1 MDKEST
7 GRTISFWMSHQ
18 EIAALAE
25 RAADEK
31 VTRNEAGRRAVR
43 SYTSPVPSRQRILD
57 T

>member
-1 MDKEST
+1 MEKEST
-7 GRTISFWMSHQ
+7 GRTISFWMSHE

-43 SYTSPVPSRQRILD
+43 SYTSSVAGR
-57 T
+57 